1 MSSWTSWIPSLPT
14 IDLSLPSGIQR
25 RFISFALKRS
35 LGHLLKPGQL
45 DLQQVDSQI
54 GSGYVQI
61 RDLELNND
69 AINSLISG
77 LPLEL
82 HDGSIGKVT
91 ARIPWPNP
99 LTSTIG
105 LSVESPH
112 LTFYLAPQSPDV
124 TASHLDLAESVASV
138 AESFIHEE
146 LNPADEATLRGSI
159 HGGSRSPLQTGQD
172 VFPGGLDPFVS
183 DEELSQS
190 ELEPPGVSIFATLIE
205 KLLARFAFDAD
216 DVKVTIVNP
225 QQASFTLSIAQ
236 VRYGTETDPSV
247 ERTDASSREDSQGSI
262 RGVTVSGITVTTRC
276 LRPSSPVMTPTQE
289 RGAPSSRMTPTAAPA
304 SPQSPPTP
312 PSPYSDS
319 SDMDEE
325 TQMLMSQS
333 IAILPPRPVSPAT
346 SVSSSMYQSAVS
358 TAPVESSLHGTP
370 SPEAQFSAASEP
382 PAGDFTSSSES
393 PPGAGFPQRPQP
405 IACIPEV
412 EDEIVASFGSDPI
425 SIRLY
430 TPPPL
435 SAHSPTPAVGI
446 PSSSRI
452 PSEGSKGSHRRS
464 SSARTPDEKL
474 RVTVDVGVIALAL
487 NARHVRSILDIADVW
502 SLHSPLP
509 ARRTPSTSDGA
520 PEPSAIPALD
530 GTLRLRGIVL
540 LLLPASSSSRALD
553 ARGSSEFFSRPLVPP
568 KMTHGYVRAHMEELS
583 TTAFIS
589 SSSSATP
596 SRGESAQL
604 HAHKRTSRSQKG
616 TAVNLSVNLT
626 LAELSVF
633 AFLHQPVLGAPS
645 PSTELYAYPVLITDP
660 NLRSQY
666 PRDHSNA
673 PSADVHNSS
682 MPSFDILDWTD
693 PSRRSTAAKL
703 SVWRS
708 KAVQQ
713 HPTLRQETPGPKSSP
728 RAQPGMPSSASP
740 PTPRAMP
747 RLLSTSPGHVGIGRP
762 SLSSGALRPAGP
774 AISVKFR
781 SHATQSQSSRGGKDG
796 SPDVEVAF
804 EALHLFL
811 DLGLV
816 SGGDPQHGES
826 ATMSFLKEAATP
838 SRSPLAQSTLPS
850 PGYPY
855 EGMMDDD
862 DDADTPPSTPRAA
875 IGFGARTAEEQQQ
888 ERRRLE
894 QLVLDDLDLEYD
906 YRQGP
911 KHSVDPATERVKDWR
926 KVRTHR
932 NRGRGPTM
940 SMKFPAIRIQIRD
953 TPPLS
958 PPRSGALILDLHDL
972 HISPGK
978 PAEKDRPT
986 TRFAPPEDPYLAG
999 TGTGEPTT
1007 SEVDN
1012 ALLYAQWHRL
1022 VVSYAPLS
1030 SSRATAILSLGPS
1043 RRPSEGTTE
1052 HMRFGGSISPDASV
1066 VDPVS
1071 RPSLQVRR
1079 GNVTLSH
1086 DPSTEVSSL
1095 VLAIDVPSI
1104 HIELSKPTL
1113 DGLQLWAD
1121 DLTRLMEAAF
1131 GEPPVLDTGTERAD
1145 SRDSSLIGS
1154 RFFAKSRSVSSQAE
1168 SGSFASRPQ
1177 ETANE
1182 TAIKITLG
1190 EGTVRLFVPR
1200 LQESPTTVR
1209 PFDVSLND
1217 VDVLVELK
1225 PEGKDETVLTVGIR
1239 GITVSEITKS
1249 GSTASMLALTHP
1261 YSLLSA
1267 QASAVKV
1274 RFISLIV
1281 PETTAKES
1289 RVKLTLRGITFTAH
1303 PDFAWTSDL
1312 ASFVKAPPGA
1322 FESVVPSERTR
1333 LSVKVV
1339 DTSLQT
1345 LCPTYRGALIPYIG
1359 ELDFS
1364 TVIEGASPDL
1374 TFLLDI
1380 PAVSLFLVDDVKVM
1394 SQQLDSAKVG
1404 HPTAR
1409 SPGAEY
1415 WKRAGFA
1422 LLAEL
1427 VDLKLRF
1434 ARLTDAGPADTRIS
1448 VSQGGLRVHLCAD
1461 TLTALTA
1468 FISDFTSIFAPP
1480 PDIPSSPRKRSE
1492 PTRLS
1497 QTSDPRGLLS
1507 SLDEHAF
1514 RQLPEVGAAPDMI
1527 YDDLPTNP
1535 DYLDESFGAA
1545 AGLRELDDDEFD
1557 ETNVDVPLGT
1567 GDVDDEGSNTSTYGG
1582 ETVRMLRPEGL
1593 QIIEH
1598 YFDTMS
1604 PDSVDGDSSYGETT
1618 LRVRLQNF
1626 DITLLLYDGYD
1637 WMRTRRIIE
1646 EEQKEM
1652 RKKLAKIRQ
1661 LVASGQTPDPSVEET
1676 SALLFNS
1683 VYIGLEHNIDELEPG
1698 ALIAAIDEELNE
1710 DLETA
1715 SQSSWQSLKPQTV
1728 HNSPGKGTAG
1738 QGRTRRKRMS
1748 RSKGPSIE
1756 FRLMGLNAEYDQYL
1770 TASDLVSRTLVIIED
1785 IEILDHIKT
1794 STWRKFLTSLRS
1806 DSRGNIRE
1814 TGSDMVRVELRT
1826 LHPVP
1831 DHPSEEARLRAK
1843 ILPLRLHVDQDA
1855 LDFLKKFFS
1864 FKDPESV
1871 PAAPSD
1877 PEDEIYFQQAEV
1889 FPVDI
1894 KLDYKPRRVD
1904 YRALRDGRTI
1914 ELMNFFHFDGAEMTL
1929 RHITLTGI
1937 TGWPR
1942 FFDLLNDLWTP
1953 DVKATQLVDVISG
1966 VAPIRSVVNVGSGVA
1981 DLVLLPIAQYKKDG
1995 RVVRGLQKGTTA
2007 FVKSTAMEAIKLG
2020 ARLATGTQ
2028 VILEQAEN
2036 VIGGQFK
2043 DPITAETVPGS
2054 PFSDELGGQLG
2065 DEEESD
2071 LISRYAE
2078 QPMNVQEGMQ
2088 SAYRSLSR
2096 NFNSAAQTIL
2106 AVPMEVYERSGN
2118 EGPVRAV
2125 VRAVPIAVLKPM
2137 IGASEAV
2144 SKTLLGLHNQLDP
2157 NVRHENE
2164 AKYKQR

>member
-54 GSGYVQI
+54 GVGAGSDFASGNQLAHI
-61 RDLELNND
+61 WAASR
-69 AINSLISG
+69 
-77 LPLEL
+77 
-82 HDGSIGKVT
+82 T
-91 ARIPWPNP
+91 ARRLHWE
-99 LTSTIG
+99 
-105 LSVESPH
+105 VESPH

-236 VRYGTETDPSV
+236 VRYGTETDPAV
-247 ERTDASSREDSQGSI
+247 DRTDASSREESQGSI

-276 LRPSSPVMTPTQE
+276 LRPSSPAMTPTRE
-289 RGAPSSRMTPTAAPA
+289 RSAPSSRMTPTAAPA
-304 SPQSPPTP
+304 SPQRPPTP

-487 NARHVRSILDIADVW
+487 NARHVRSILDIANVW
-502 SLHSPLP
+502 SLHSPPP

-616 TAVNLSVNLT
+616 SAVHLSVNLT

-838 SRSPLAQSTLPS
+838 SRSPLAQSTMPS

-855 EGMMDDD
+855 EGMLDDD

-932 NRGRGPTM
+932 NRGGRPIM

-986 TRFAPPEDPYLAG
+986 ARFAPPEDPYLAG

-1007 SEVDN
+1007 NEVDN
-1012 ALLYAQWHRL
+1012 VLLYAQWHRV

-1066 VDPVS
+1066 VDTVS

-1079 GNVTLSH
+1079 GNVASSH

-1154 RFFAKSRSVSSQAE
+1154 RFFAKSRSASSQAE

-1249 GSTASMLALTHP
+1249 GSTALMLALTHP

-1434 ARLTDAGPADTRIS
+1434 ARLTDAGSADTR
-1448 VSQGGLRVHLCAD
+1448 
-1461 TLTALTA
+1461 
-1468 FISDFTSIFAPP
+1468 
-1480 PDIPSSPRKRSE
+1480 
-1492 PTRLS
+1492 
-1497 QTSDPRGLLS
+1497 TSDPPRGLLS

-1557 ETNVDVPLGT
+1557 ETNVDAPLGT
-1567 GDVDDEGSNTSTYGG
+1567 GDVDDEDSNTSTYGG

-1618 LRVRLQNF
+1618 LRVRLHNF

-1770 TASDLVSRTLVIIED
+1770 PASDLVSRTLVIIED

-1814 TGSDMVRVELRT
+1814 TSSNMVRVELRT

-1904 YRALRDGRTI
+1904 YRALRDGKTI